1 MNLIEYEIPVSI
13 VRVAFHI
20 VVIQPKKDYGS
31 IFLRSTLNSNVAF
44 SNARIRIHIYPYIL
58 NSHTATPFLIYT
70 RYNVM
75 LVVLA
80 ALLCSAT
87 SYAMLYYSIIRHG
100 MAYYALYS
108 TTAYTYI
115 FYVEKH
121 TIMYINAR

>member
-1 MNLIEYEIPVSI
+1 
-13 VRVAFHI
+13 
-20 VVIQPKKDYGS
+20 
-31 IFLRSTLNSNVAF
+31 
-44 SNARIRIHIYPYIL
+44 
-58 NSHTATPFLIYT
+58 
-70 RYNVM
+70 M

>member
-1 MNLIEYEIPVSI
+1 MKYLFPLFGWLFISSSFNQKKTMDQYSSVPPSTQTLLSQMLEYEFIYTLIYLIP
-13 VRVAFHI
+13 
-20 VVIQPKKDYGS
+20 IQLHL
-31 IFLRSTLNSNVAF
+31 FV
-44 SNARIRIHIYPYIL
+44 
-58 NSHTATPFLIYT
+58 YT

-115 FYVEKH
+115 FYVEEH

>member
-1 MNLIEYEIPVSI
+1 MDQYSSVPPSTQTLLSQMLEYEFIYTLIYLIP
-13 VRVAFHI
+13 
-20 VVIQPKKDYGS
+20 IQLHL
-31 IFLRSTLNSNVAF
+31 FV
-44 SNARIRIHIYPYIL
+44 
-58 NSHTATPFLIYT
+58 YT